1 MTFSS
6 VEVSSPKKCDNGLPS
21 LGIAMLELADQLVL
35 VVMKA
40 FPTPRRLESIR
51 TGEPR
56 CKACLQTFT
65 NVYKCLQM
73 RFFPTYSLHTIDR

>member
-6 VEVSSPKKCDNGLPS
+6 VEVSSPKKCDNGPPS

-35 VVMKA
+35 KA

-51 TGEPR
+51 TGKPP

-73 RFFPTYSLHTIDR
+73 CFFPTYSIHTIDR